1 MATYEFIRKENLNG
15 EVFYY
20 TEKDGGF
27 VDNSLDMDK
36 EKALEK
42 YRKICEGKDYPILQ
56 TLEKFETND

>member
-20 TEKDGGF
+20 TEKNGIF

-42 YRKICEGKDYPILQ
+42 YLRICKGNEYPILQ
-56 TLEKFETND
+56 TLEKFESND